1 MGALVFGFSQ
11 SNFPY
16 PFLRVTALL
25 WMFTSTWNRPRF
37 RYHGPGRVREGDL
50 GEGGHE
56 VGGEPGQG
64 DGWDLLQWV
73 VEFMASSQV
82 YPDFPSLI
90 VE

>member
-16 PFLRVTALL
+16 PFPRVTALL

-56 VGGEPGQG
+56 VGGDLAEELAGSWFS
-64 DGWDLLQWV
+64 GW
-73 VEFMASSQV
+73 
-82 YPDFPSLI
+82 
-90 VE
+90 